1 MSGGTFARGLAD
13 SISIGLSAVALVVSV
28 VVFID
33 SRIRQVQA
41 ARLARRPALV
51 LGWNPQEQH
60 WILANVGSGPALD
73 IVLVQRHDD
82 EWAHALRMPEL
93 GAEGEAVV
101 PQRWIEAFHG
111 DPGLGARYRSV
122 TGERYFTRTGQDVS
136 TLSDGWDELSA
147 SVWDDIEPH
156 WKYDRPRPV
165 S

>member
-1 MSGGTFARGLAD
+1 
-13 SISIGLSAVALVVSV
+13 VVSV
-28 VVFID
+28 VVFVD
-33 SRIRQVQA
+33 SRIRQVQE

-51 LGWNPQEQH
+51 LRWNPHGQH

-73 IVLVQRHDD
+73 IVLVQRYDG
-82 EWAHALRMPEL
+82 EWANALRMPEL
-93 GAEGEAVV
+93 SAEGDAVV

-111 DPGLGARYRSV
+111 DPGLGARYMSV

-136 TLSDGWDELSA
+136 TLSGGWDEVPA

-156 WKYDRPRPV
+156 WKYDRPRPA